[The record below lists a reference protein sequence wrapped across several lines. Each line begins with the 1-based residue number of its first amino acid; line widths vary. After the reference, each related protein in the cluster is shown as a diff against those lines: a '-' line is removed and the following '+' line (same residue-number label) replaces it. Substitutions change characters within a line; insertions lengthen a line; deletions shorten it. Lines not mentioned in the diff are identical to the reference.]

1 MLSGSFMKFFWK
13 LMGQFITQLADEDI
27 KRQFAYSSYFLE
39 KLSVVVMSFYIKDEE
54 IIEQFSLCDH

>member
-1 MLSGSFMKFFWK
+1 MKFFWK

-27 KRQFAYSSYFLE
+27 KRQFSYSRYFLE
-39 KLSVVVMSFYIKDEE
+39 KLFVVVMSFYIKDEE